1 MLLKLWFDGTV
12 YLGELACRLAGNYA
26 CVILVGVL
34 ESPPPY
40 ILSDFRPVAS
50 WGWGKARVC
59 KHVRRLEARARDP
72 HLDLRTGGSV
82 WWRRFRPSVCATV
95 GAISTARSGWNAQ

>member
-34 ESPPPY
+34 ESPPRPL
-40 ILSDFRPVAS
+40 LSDVVS
-50 WGWGKARVC
+50 I
-59 KHVRRLEARARDP
+59 
-72 HLDLRTGGSV
+72 
-82 WWRRFRPSVCATV
+82 TV
-95 GAISTARSGWNAQ
+95 GQLGMG

>member
-34 ESPPPY
+34 EAPPPY
-40 ILSDFRPVAS
+40 S
-50 WGWGKARVC
+50 
-59 KHVRRLEARARDP
+59 HRRG
-72 HLDLRTGGSV
+72 LDHSRSV
-82 WWRRFRPSVCATV
+82 GDGV
-95 GAISTARSGWNAQ
+95 N

>member
-34 ESPPPY
+34 ESPAL
-40 ILSDFRPVAS
+40 LSQTWSR
-50 WGWGKARVC
+50 
-59 KHVRRLEARARDP
+59 
-72 HLDLRTGGSV
+72 SV
-82 WWRRFRPSVCATV
+82 
-95 GAISTARSGWNAQ
+95 GQLGMG